1 MDNKLKNINLVD
13 EVNETYVDMMD
24 RLLEKEKKYG
34 DLWKERG
41 LVFNGKDQETRW
53 FEKIKEYYINFLENG
68 TPMPWVDILNE
79 THICLVREKYLK
91 DDE

>member
-1 MDNKLKNINLVD
+1 MDERLKNIDLVD

-34 DLWKERG
+34 NLWKERG
-41 LVFNGKDQETRW
+41 LVFNNKDQETRW
-53 FEKIKEYYINFLENG
+53 FEKIKEYYIDFLENG

-79 THICLVREKYLK
+79 THICLVREKKLK
-91 DDE
+91 NGE